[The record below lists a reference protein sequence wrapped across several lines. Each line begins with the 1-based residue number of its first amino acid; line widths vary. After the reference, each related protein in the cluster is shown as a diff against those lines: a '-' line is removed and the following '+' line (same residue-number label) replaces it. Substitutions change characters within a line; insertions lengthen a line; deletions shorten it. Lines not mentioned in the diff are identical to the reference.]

1 MVKVLNFEEVQHFL
15 NKLGTTEF
23 IANGEKFDISDPS
36 QPSGIMN
43 VVDLLADA
51 FPDNWSFEECIRSL
65 NMLAPWSCMVNYQ
78 SRRISV
84 WVDDNQLQNLREFL
98 QELQTEIKTYI
109 QTKGRSYAM
118 VIVKNMFGIQSVED
132 AEGIDNLI
140 LLLHILGEYA
150 KTVSNGVF

>member
-1 MVKVLNFEEVQHFL
+1 MMKVLNFEEVQHFL

-43 VVDLLADA
+43 VVDLLAGA
-51 FPDNWSFEECIRSL
+51 FPDDWSFEECIRSL

-98 QELQTEIKTYI
+98 QELQTEIMTYI

-150 KTVSNGVF
+150 KTVSQ

>member
-1 MVKVLNFEEVQHFL
+1 MLKVLNFEGVQHFL

-23 IANGEKFDISDPS
+23 IVNGEKFDISDPS

-43 VVDLLADA
+43 VVDLLAGA

-84 WVDDNQLQNLREFL
+84 WVDDNQLQDLREFL
-98 QELQTEIKTYI
+98 QELQTEIMTYI

-150 KTVSNGVF
+150 KTVSQ

>member
-1 MVKVLNFEEVQHFL
+1 MLKVLNFEEVQHFL

-23 IANGEKFDISDPS
+23 IVNGEKFDISDPS

-43 VVDLLADA
+43 VVDLLAGA

-65 NMLAPWSCMVNYQ
+65 NMLAPRSCMVNYQ

-84 WVDDNQLQNLREFL
+84 WVDDNQLQDLREFL
-98 QELQTEIKTYI
+98 QELQTEIMTYI

-150 KTVSNGVF
+150 KTVSQ

>member
-1 MVKVLNFEEVQHFL
+1 MLKVLNFEEVQHFL

-23 IANGEKFDISDPS
+23 IANGKKFDISDPS

-43 VVDLLADA
+43 VVDLLTGA

-98 QELQTEIKTYI
+98 QELQTEIMTYI

-150 KTVSNGVF
+150 KTVSQ

>member
-1 MVKVLNFEEVQHFL
+1 MLKVLNFEEVQHFL

-43 VVDLLADA
+43 VVDLLAGA

-65 NMLAPWSCMVNYQ
+65 NVLAPWSCMVNYQ

-118 VIVKNMFGIQSVED
+118 VVVKNMFGIQSVED

-150 KTVSNGVF
+150 KTVSQ

>member
-1 MVKVLNFEEVQHFL
+1 MTKVLNFEEVQNFL

-23 IANGEKFDISDPS
+23 IVNGEKFDISDQS
-36 QPSGIMN
+36 QPSGIMH
-43 VVDLLADA
+43 VVDLLTGA
-51 FPDNWSFEECIRSL
+51 FPDNWSLEECVKPL
-65 NMLAPWSCMVNYQ
+65 NVLAPWSFMVNYQ
-78 SRRISV
+78 SRRISI
-84 WVDDNQLQNLREFL
+84 WVDDDQLQNLREFL
-98 QELQTEIKTYI
+98 QELQTEIMTYI

-150 KTVSNGVF
+150 KTVSQ

>member
-1 MVKVLNFEEVQHFL
+1 MLKVLNFEEVQHFL

-23 IANGEKFDISDPS
+23 IVNGEKFDISDPS
-36 QPSGIMN
+36 QPSGIMS
-43 VVDLLADA
+43 VVDLLAGA

-118 VIVKNMFGIQSVED
+118 VVVKNMFGIQSIED

-150 KTVSNGVF
+150 KTVSQ

>member
-1 MVKVLNFEEVQHFL
+1 MKVLNFEEVQHFL

-43 VVDLLADA
+43 VVDLLTGA

-65 NMLAPWSCMVNYQ
+65 NVLAPWSCMVNYQ

-150 KTVSNGVF
+150 KTVSQ

>member
-1 MVKVLNFEEVQHFL
+1 MKVLNFEEVQHFL

-43 VVDLLADA
+43 VADLLAGA
-51 FPDNWSFEECIRSL
+51 FPDNWAFEECIRSL
-65 NMLAPWSCMVNYQ
+65 NILAPRSCMVNYQ

-109 QTKGRSYAM
+109 QTNGRSYAM
-118 VIVKNMFGIQSVED
+118 VVVKNMFGIQSVED

-150 KTVSNGVF
+150 KTVSQ

>member
-1 MVKVLNFEEVQHFL
+1 MLKVLNFEEVQHFL

-23 IANGEKFDISDPS
+23 IVNGEKFDISDPS

-43 VVDLLADA
+43 VVDLLAGA

-150 KTVSNGVF
+150 KTVSQ

>member
-1 MVKVLNFEEVQHFL
+1 MLKVLDFEEVQHFL

-23 IANGEKFDISDPS
+23 IVNGEKFDISDPS

-43 VVDLLADA
+43 VVDLLTGA

-84 WVDDNQLQNLREFL
+84 WVDDNQLQDLREFL

-150 KTVSNGVF
+150 KTVSQ

>member
-1 MVKVLNFEEVQHFL
+1 MLKVLNFEEVQHFL

-23 IANGEKFDISDPS
+23 IVNGEKFDISDPS

-43 VVDLLADA
+43 VVDLLAGA

-84 WVDDNQLQNLREFL
+84 WVDDNQLQNLMEFL
-98 QELQTEIKTYI
+98 QELQTEIVTYI
-109 QTKGRSYAM
+109 QTQGRSYAM

-150 KTVSNGVF
+150 KTVSQ

>member
-1 MVKVLNFEEVQHFL
+1 MKVLNFEEVQHFL

-23 IANGEKFDISDPS
+23 IVNGEKFDISDPS

-43 VVDLLADA
+43 VVDLLAGA

-98 QELQTEIKTYI
+98 QELQTEIMTYI

-118 VIVKNMFGIQSVED
+118 VIVKNMFGIQSIED

-150 KTVSNGVF
+150 KTVSQ

>member
-1 MVKVLNFEEVQHFL
+1 MLKVLNFEEVQHFL

-23 IANGEKFDISDPS
+23 IVNGEKFDISDPS

-43 VVDLLADA
+43 VVDLLAGA

-118 VIVKNMFGIQSVED
+118 VVVKNMFGIQSVED

-150 KTVSNGVF
+150 KTVSQ

>member
-1 MVKVLNFEEVQHFL
+1 MLKVLNFEEVQHFL

-43 VVDLLADA
+43 VVDLLAGA

-150 KTVSNGVF
+150 KTVSQ

>member
-1 MVKVLNFEEVQHFL
+1 MLKVLNFEEVQHFL

-23 IANGEKFDISDPS
+23 IVNGEKFDISDPS

-43 VVDLLADA
+43 VVDLLAGA

-65 NMLAPWSCMVNYQ
+65 NILAPRSCMVNYQ

-118 VIVKNMFGIQSVED
+118 VVVKNMFGIQSIED

-140 LLLHILGEYA
+140 LLLHILQVYA
-150 KTVSNGVF
+150 KTVSQ

>member
-1 MVKVLNFEEVQHFL
+1 MMKVLNFEEVQHFL

-43 VVDLLADA
+43 VVDLLAGA

-65 NMLAPWSCMVNYQ
+65 NILAPWSCMVNYQ

-98 QELQTEIKTYI
+98 QELQTEIMTYI

-118 VIVKNMFGIQSVED
+118 VVVKNMFGIQSVED

-150 KTVSNGVF
+150 KTVSQ

>member
-1 MVKVLNFEEVQHFL
+1 MKVLNFEEVQHFL
-15 NKLGTTEF
+15 KKLGTTEF

-36 QPSGIMN
+36 QPTGIMN
-43 VVDLLADA
+43 VVDLLAGA
-51 FPDNWSFEECIRSL
+51 FPDNWSLGECVKSL
-65 NMLAPWSCMVNYQ
+65 NVLAPGSFMVNYQ
-78 SRRISV
+78 SRRISI

-98 QELQTEIKTYI
+98 QELQTEIMAYI

-118 VIVKNMFGIQSVED
+118 VVVKNMFGIQSVED

-150 KTVSNGVF
+150 KTVSQ

>member
-1 MVKVLNFEEVQHFL
+1 MLKVLNFEEVQHFL

-23 IANGEKFDISDPS
+23 IVNGEKFDISDPS

-43 VVDLLADA
+43 VVDLLAGA

-84 WVDDNQLQNLREFL
+84 WVDDKQLQNLREFL
-98 QELQTEIKTYI
+98 QELQTEIMTYI

-150 KTVSNGVF
+150 KTVSQ

>member
-1 MVKVLNFEEVQHFL
+1 MKVLNFEEVQHFL

-43 VVDLLADA
+43 VVDLLAGA
-51 FPDNWSFEECIRSL
+51 FPNNWSFEECIRSL
-65 NMLAPWSCMVNYQ
+65 NILAPWSCMVNYQ

-109 QTKGRSYAM
+109 QTNGRSYAM
-118 VIVKNMFGIQSVED
+118 VVVKNMFGIQSVED

-150 KTVSNGVF
+150 KTVSQ

>member
-1 MVKVLNFEEVQHFL
+1 MLKVLNFEEVQHFL

-109 QTKGRSYAM
+109 QTNGRSYAM
-118 VIVKNMFGIQSVED
+118 VVVKNMFGIQSVED

-150 KTVSNGVF
+150 KTVSQ

>member
-1 MVKVLNFEEVQHFL
+1 MMKVLNFEEVQHFL

-43 VVDLLADA
+43 VVDLLAGA

-65 NMLAPWSCMVNYQ
+65 NVLAPWSCMVNYQ

-150 KTVSNGVF
+150 KTVSQ

>member
-1 MVKVLNFEEVQHFL
+1 MKVLNIEEVQHFL
-15 NKLGTTEF
+15 NNLGTTEF

-43 VVDLLADA
+43 VVDLLAGA

-109 QTKGRSYAM
+109 QTNSRSYAM
-118 VIVKNMFGIQSVED
+118 VVVKNMFGIQSVED

-150 KTVSNGVF
+150 KTVSQ

>member
-1 MVKVLNFEEVQHFL
+1 MLKVLNFEEVQHFL

-23 IANGEKFDISDPS
+23 IVNGEKFDISDPS

-43 VVDLLADA
+43 VVDLLAGA

-78 SRRISV
+78 SGRISV

-98 QELQTEIKTYI
+98 QELQTEIMTHI

-150 KTVSNGVF
+150 KTVSQ

>member
-1 MVKVLNFEEVQHFL
+1 MKVLNFEEVQHFL

-23 IANGEKFDISDPS
+23 IANGEKFDISDQS

-43 VVDLLADA
+43 VVDLLAGA

-98 QELQTEIKTYI
+98 QELQTEIMTYI

-150 KTVSNGVF
+150 KTVSQ

>member
-1 MVKVLNFEEVQHFL
+1 MKVLNFEEVQHFL

-43 VVDLLADA
+43 VVDLLTGA

-65 NMLAPWSCMVNYQ
+65 NILAPWSCMVNYQ

-98 QELQTEIKTYI
+98 QELQTEIMTYI

-118 VIVKNMFGIQSVED
+118 VVVKNMFGIQSVED

-150 KTVSNGVF
+150 KTVSQ

>member
-1 MVKVLNFEEVQHFL
+1 MMKVLNFEEVQHFL

-43 VVDLLADA
+43 VVDLLAGA

-118 VIVKNMFGIQSVED
+118 VVVKNMFGIQSVED

-150 KTVSNGVF
+150 KTVSQ

>member
-1 MVKVLNFEEVQHFL
+1 MLKVLNFEEVQHFL

-23 IANGEKFDISDPS
+23 IADGEKFDISDPS

-43 VVDLLADA
+43 VVDLLAGA

-98 QELQTEIKTYI
+98 QELQTEIMTYI

-150 KTVSNGVF
+150 KTVSQ

>member
-1 MVKVLNFEEVQHFL
+1 MMKVLNFEEVQHFL

-43 VVDLLADA
+43 VVDLLAGA

-65 NMLAPWSCMVNYQ
+65 NILAPWSCMVNYQ

-150 KTVSNGVF
+150 KTVSQ

>member
-1 MVKVLNFEEVQHFL
+1 MMKVLNFEEVQHFL

-23 IANGEKFDISDPS
+23 IANGEKFDISDLS
-36 QPSGIMN
+36 QPSGIMS
-43 VVDLLADA
+43 VVDLLAGA

-65 NMLAPWSCMVNYQ
+65 NILAPRSCMVNYQ

-109 QTKGRSYAM
+109 QTNGRSYAM
-118 VIVKNMFGIQSVED
+118 VVVKNMFGIQSVED

-150 KTVSNGVF
+150 KTVSQ

>member
-1 MVKVLNFEEVQHFL
+1 MKVLNIEEVQHFL

-23 IANGEKFDISDPS
+23 IADGEKFDISDPS

-43 VVDLLADA
+43 VVDLLAGA

-98 QELQTEIKTYI
+98 QELQTEIMTYI

-150 KTVSNGVF
+150 KTVSQ

>member
-1 MVKVLNFEEVQHFL
+1 MKVLNFEEVQHFL

-43 VVDLLADA
+43 VVDLLAGA

-65 NMLAPWSCMVNYQ
+65 NILAPRSCMVNYQ

-109 QTKGRSYAM
+109 QTNGRSYAM
-118 VIVKNMFGIQSVED
+118 VVVKNMFGIQSVED

-150 KTVSNGVF
+150 KTVSQ

>member
-1 MVKVLNFEEVQHFL
+1 MKVLNFEEVQHFL

-43 VVDLLADA
+43 VVDLLAGA
-51 FPDNWSFEECIRSL
+51 FPDNWSFEECIISL

-150 KTVSNGVF
+150 KTVSQ

>member
-1 MVKVLNFEEVQHFL
+1 MMKILNFEEVQHFL
-15 NKLGTTEF
+15 NKLETTEF

-43 VVDLLADA
+43 VVDLLAGA

-65 NMLAPWSCMVNYQ
+65 NILAPWSCMVNYQ

-109 QTKGRSYAM
+109 QTNGRSYAM
-118 VIVKNMFGIQSVED
+118 VVVKNMFGIQSVED

-150 KTVSNGVF
+150 KTVSQ

>member
-1 MVKVLNFEEVQHFL
+1 MKVLNFEEVQHFL

-43 VVDLLADA
+43 VVDLLAGA

-118 VIVKNMFGIQSVED
+118 VVVKNMFGIQSVED

-150 KTVSNGVF
+150 KTVSQ

>member
-1 MVKVLNFEEVQHFL
+1 MMKVLNIEEVQHFL
-15 NKLGTTEF
+15 DKLGTTEF
-23 IANGEKFDISDPS
+23 IVNGEKFDISDPS

-43 VVDLLADA
+43 VVDLLAGA

-84 WVDDNQLQNLREFL
+84 WVDDNQLQDLREFL
-98 QELQTEIKTYI
+98 QELQTEIMTYI

-150 KTVSNGVF
+150 KTVSQ

>member
-1 MVKVLNFEEVQHFL
+1 MLKVLNFEEVQHFL

-23 IANGEKFDISDPS
+23 IADGEKFDISDPS

-43 VVDLLADA
+43 VVDLLAGA

-84 WVDDNQLQNLREFL
+84 WVDEDQLQNFREFL
-98 QELQTEIKTYI
+98 QELQTEIIAYI
-109 QTKGRSYAM
+109 QTKGMSYAM
-118 VIVKNMFGIQSVED
+118 IIVKNMFGIQSVKD
-132 AEGIDNLI
+132 AEGIDNLV

-150 KTVSNGVF
+150 KTVSQ

>member
-1 MVKVLNFEEVQHFL
+1 MLKVLNFEEVQHFL

-23 IANGEKFDISDPS
+23 IVNGEKFDISDPS

-43 VVDLLADA
+43 VVDLLAGA

-98 QELQTEIKTYI
+98 QELQTEIMTYI

-140 LLLHILGEYA
+140 LLLHILGEYS
-150 KTVSNGVF
+150 KTVSQ

>member
-1 MVKVLNFEEVQHFL
+1 MKVLNIEEVQHFL

-43 VVDLLADA
+43 VVDLLAGA

-132 AEGIDNLI
+132 VDGIDNLI

-150 KTVSNGVF
+150 KTVSQ

>member
-43 VVDLLADA
+43 VVDLLAGA

-98 QELQTEIKTYI
+98 QELQTEIMTYI

-140 LLLHILGEYA
+140 LLLHILGEYT
-150 KTVSNGVF
+150 KTVSQ